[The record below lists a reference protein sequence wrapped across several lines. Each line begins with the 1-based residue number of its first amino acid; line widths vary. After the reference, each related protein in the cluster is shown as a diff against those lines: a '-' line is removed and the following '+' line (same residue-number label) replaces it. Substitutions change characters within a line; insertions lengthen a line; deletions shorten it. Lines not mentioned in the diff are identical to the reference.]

1 MKYVFNFILKLF
13 YVIVLPTVASLVCFH
28 IVSSHELGTY
38 EMTGLF
44 ILLISIYIA
53 AFVLNSK
60 IKSVKL
66 IPQFNSELVISLSIG
81 LLIHEGEII
90 ILVPFVIMRIK
101 PITRIRKTT
110 YYN

>member
-44 ILLISIYIA
+44 ILLLSIYVG

-66 IPQFNSELVISLSIG
+66 IPQFNSELAISLSIG

-90 ILVPFVIMRIK
+90 ILVPFVIIRIK

>member
-38 EMTGLF
+38 EMVGLF
-44 ILLISIYIA
+44 ILLVSIYIG

-66 IPQFNSELVISLSIG
+66 LPEFDTEFVISLSLG
-81 LLIHEGEII
+81 ALIHEGEII
-90 ILVPFVIMRIK
+90 ILIPFVIIKIK
-101 PITRIRKTT
+101 PVTRIRKTT

>member
-1 MKYVFNFILKLF
+1 
-13 YVIVLPTVASLVCFH
+13 
-28 IVSSHELGTY
+28 
-38 EMTGLF
+38 MTGLF